1 MGSTAASQAVFM
13 SQSVSVLYETSD
25 GWTVEVSTYLLVCE

>member
-13 SQSVSVLYETSD
+13 SQSVLYETSD
-25 GWTVEVSTYLLVCE
+25 GWTVEVST